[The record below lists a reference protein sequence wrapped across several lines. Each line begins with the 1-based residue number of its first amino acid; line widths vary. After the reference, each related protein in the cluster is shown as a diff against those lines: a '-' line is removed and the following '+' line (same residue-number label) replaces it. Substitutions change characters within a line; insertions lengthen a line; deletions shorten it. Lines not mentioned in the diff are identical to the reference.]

1 MKKAACA
8 KFFALAIVVVS
19 VGGRA
24 EARAPSHENRN
35 VGHATNRGTLHDA
48 RSTIRPANGLSH
60 TSRLSTSDM
69 RAFASASQA
78 YSFENRGLGRFDSSR
93 THIRQASWQA
103 GRHFGNASLI
113 GHSGGHRG
121 YSTGGGG
128 LQCVTFAR
136 ADSGI
141 EISGNANT
149 WWNNAAGIYQRGNR
163 PEPGSV
169 LNFRS
174 NGAMRMGHVAV
185 VNQIVDGRTLII
197 DHANWGGP
205 GATRGGVSR
214 NISVVDVSPDNDWS
228 AVRVALGHSGDYGSI
243 YPTFGF
249 IYNRPDQGTILASAS
264 TGTTVP
270 AMNPAPRDLRPRDA
284 AYDEVAEAPDSAMPV
299 YARHR
304 ISHRRHGTQVVGHHA
319 IHRHGN

>member
-8 KFFALAIVVVS
+8 KFFSLAIVVVS
-19 VGGRA
+19 AGGRA
-24 EARAPSHENRN
+24 EARAPSHEGRA
-35 VGHATNRGTLHDA
+35 VVHATNRGSGHDA
-48 RSTIRPANGLSH
+48 RNTLRAGNSLSH
-60 TSRLSTSDM
+60 GSRLSTQDM

-78 YSFENRGLGRFDSSR
+78 YSFEKRGLGSFNTSR
-93 THIRQASWQA
+93 SNMRPVSWQTS
-103 GRHFGNASLI
+103 RQLGNARFI
-113 GHSGGHRG
+113 GHSSGHTG
-121 YSTGGGG
+121 YSNGGG

-141 EISGNANT
+141 EITGNANT

-205 GATRGGVSR
+205 GITRGSVSR

-228 AVRVALGHSGDYGSI
+228 AVRVALGHSGNYGSI

-264 TGTTVP
+264 TGTTLP
-270 AMNPAPRDLRPRDA
+270 AMNPAPRDLRPHDV

-299 YARHR
+299 FAHHR
-304 ISHRRHGTQVVGHHA
+304 VSHRRHGTQVLSHRTT
-319 IHRHGN
+319 HRHGN

>member
-24 EARAPSHENRN
+24 EARAPSHQNSD
-35 VGHATNRGTLHDA
+35 VAHATNRGTLHSA
-48 RSTIRPANGLSH
+48 RNTLRAANSLSH
-60 TSRLSTSDM
+60 GSRLSNQDM

-78 YSFENRGLGRFDSSR
+78 YSFESRGVGSFNNTRGHLRPV
-93 THIRQASWQA
+93 SWQT
-103 GRHFGNASLI
+103 GRRLGNASLT
-113 GHSGGHRG
+113 GHSGGHTG
-121 YSTGGGG
+121 YSNGGGG

-141 EISGNANT
+141 EITGNANT
-149 WWNNAAGIYQRGNR
+149 WWNSAAGIYQRGNR

-185 VNQIVDGRTLII
+185 VNQVVDGRTLII

-264 TGTTVP
+264 TGTTLP
-270 AMNPAPRDLRPRDA
+270 AMNPAPRDLRPHDV

-299 YARHR
+299 FAHHR
-304 ISHRRHGTQVVGHHA
+304 VSHRRHGMQIVSHRG